1 MATKSK
7 RAKTRIGG
15 EEDGTPA
22 KSVAKQREEAL
33 SLFDEKPAPRRR
45 GAKRIAEEEEAAR
58 VAEEAATA
66 AANKPEKKEALSLF
80 EDEERRQESRAKGGR
95 KILDEK
101 EIERRS
107 KRESALP
114 PISLLKAS
122 DEEAR
127 RARLRGESPAMTAA
141 AAEAVPAPDE
151 IEEEAAAEAAD
162 AGDREGGDGA
172 DEGGDEGA
180 EPDADGAK
188 IIHIKPPIIVKDLA
202 ERMGLKPFLLIKD
215 LIELDVF
222 ADTNKS
228 IEPEIATK
236 LCEKYGFVF
245 EKERRA
251 KGAGV
256 HKVEEVVVEPAPPE
270 EEPEDE
276 LELRAP
282 IVTFMGHVDHGKT
295 SLLDAIRKESVT
307 AGEAGGITQHIGAY
321 SIEHDGKRIT
331 FLDTPGHAAFSR
343 MRARGADV
351 TDIVVLVV
359 AADDGIMPQTV
370 EAMDH
375 AKAAGVKI
383 MVAVNKIDVKNASP
397 DRVKQQLQKYD
408 LAPEEWGG
416 STQVVDVSTKTGEGI
431 DALLDMMSL
440 EAEMLELQAN
450 PDAIVRAPII
460 EARVVPGRGPSATVI
475 VQMGTLRIGTPFI
488 CGPIWGKVKSL
499 INDKGEPVTEAGPST
514 PVEVIGFDS
523 LPHVGDELVEMESE
537 RAAKKLGDERQ
548 ADRRQEKLGKPT
560 RSSLDKLLAGGAGLP
575 KLRIVLKADVQG
587 SVEAILGSLEEIESA
602 KIDLEVLHSGA
613 GAVTESDILL
623 ASASDAIVIG
633 FNTKVESKAVK
644 VAKSEGVQVKLYSI
658 IYELLDQ
665 VREALLGMLAPE
677 HRETVIGHAEVKQI
691 FRVSRTRIGGCMV
704 IDGRINRGARARVL
718 RDGQPVYD
726 GGLATLRRF
735 TEDVN
740 EVRNGLECG
749 IKLGDFNE
757 YEVGDIIECY
767 ELEKLQQTL

>member
-7 RAKTRIGG
+7 RATTRSAAEGDDAVSSKT
-15 EEDGTPA
+15 
-22 KSVAKQREEAL
+22 VAKQKEEAL
-33 SLFDEKPAPRRR
+33 SLFDEKPKPRRR
-45 GAKRIAEEEEAAR
+45 AKKVAEEEAR
-58 VAEEAATA
+58 AAEEAADKA
-66 AANKPEKKEALSLF
+66 ARPKKKEALSLF
-80 EDEERRQESRAKGGR
+80 EEEERRQENRAKGGK
-95 KILDEK
+95 KILDEA
-101 EIERRS
+101 EIE
-107 KRESALP
+107 KKKGGGGALR
-114 PISLLKAS
+114 PISQLKAG
-122 DEEAR
+122 DEEVR
-127 RARLRGESPAMTAA
+127 QARLRGETPADTAA
-141 AAEAVPAPDE
+141 AASD
-151 IEEEAAAEAAD
+151 AAAEPED
-162 AGDREGGDGA
+162 PDSEAGA
-172 DEGGDEGA
+172 PGDE
-180 EPDADGAK
+180 ETDSN

-202 ERMGLKPFLLIKD
+202 ERMGLKPFHLIKD

-228 IEPEIATK
+228 IEPEIAAK
-236 LCEKYGFVF
+236 LCDKHGFVF

-256 HKVEEVVVEPAPPE
+256 HKVEEVIEEPAPVEVE
-270 EEPEDE
+270 EAEE
-276 LELRAP
+276 LKLRAP

-295 SLLDAIRKESVT
+295 SLLDAIRKANVT
-307 AGEAGGITQHIGAY
+307 TGEAGGITQHIGAY
-321 SIEHDGKRIT
+321 SVTHGDHSIT

-343 MRARGADV
+343 MRARGAHV
-351 TDIVVLVV
+351 TDIVVLVI
-359 AADDGIMPQTV
+359 AADDGIMPQTI
-370 EAMDH
+370 EAIDH

-383 MVAVNKIDVKNASP
+383 IVAVNKIDAKNASP
-397 DRVKQQLQKYD
+397 DRVKQQLQKHD

-416 STQVVDVSTKTGEGI
+416 ETQVVDVSAKTGAGI
-431 DALLDMMSL
+431 DALLEMMVL

-450 PDAIVRAPII
+450 PDAVVRAPII
-460 EARVVPGRGPSATVI
+460 EARVVAGRGPTATVI
-475 VQMGTLRIGTPFI
+475 VQTGTLKIGTPFI

-499 INDKGEPVTEAGPST
+499 IDDQGKPIKEAGPST

-537 RAAKKLGDERQ
+537 RAAKKLGDERV
-548 ADRRQEKLGKPT
+548 AEKRQEKLAKPV
-560 RSSLDKLLAGGAGLP
+560 RSSLDKLLAGSGGRP
-575 KLRIVLKADVQG
+575 KLRVVLKTDVQG
-587 SVEAILGSLEEIESA
+587 SVEAILGSFEEIESE
-602 KIDLEVLHSGA
+602 KIDLDVLHSAA
-613 GAVTESDILL
+613 GAITESDILL
-623 ASASDAIVIG
+623 ASASDAIVVG

-644 VAKSEGVQVKLYSI
+644 AAKSEGVQVKLYSV

-665 VREALLGMLAPE
+665 VKEAMLGRLDPE
-677 HRETVIGHAEVKQI
+677 HRETVIGHAEVKQV
-691 FRVSRTRIGGCMV
+691 FRVSRSRVGGCMV
-704 IDGRINRGARARVL
+704 TDGRINRSARARVL